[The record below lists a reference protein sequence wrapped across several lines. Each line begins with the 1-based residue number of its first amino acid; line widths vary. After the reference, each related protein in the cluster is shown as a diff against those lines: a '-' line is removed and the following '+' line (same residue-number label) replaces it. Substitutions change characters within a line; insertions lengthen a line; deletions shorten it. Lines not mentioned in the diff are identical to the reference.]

1 MPVAESYLDPQTLAS
16 VGSLQLRARMIV
28 EGIMNGQHRSPYQG
42 FSIEFAQHRQYA
54 PGDDIRHLDWKVFG
68 RTDKLYLKQYQ
79 QETNLEMVIALDR
92 SGSMNFSSDP
102 GKTKTNWRKYDYGA
116 ALAVALSYLALQQQ
130 DRAGL
135 QLFDEHVRDATR
147 QSNTHEHWRSIVEI
161 LSHQAFGNTTEPDE
175 AIGHGTDLN
184 RVFEEILARQQ
195 QRSLI
200 VLISDLF
207 DDLDMLQQALAKAAH
222 RRFDVIVLQI
232 LDPAEITF
240 PYRSM
245 ADFVGLEGQ
254 GKITVHPTAIR
265 KAYLEAF
272 NEHLT
277 QVQNITRKF
286 RFDYLKMNTAQPLG
300 PALSHFLAR
309 RNASVARQAA
319 RR

>member
-1 MPVAESYLDPQTLAS
+1 MPPHDSYLDPQTLAS
-16 VGSLQLRARMIV
+16 IGSMPLRARMIV

-79 QETNLEMVIALDR
+79 QETNLELVIALDR
-92 SGSMNFSSDP
+92 SGSMNFASDP
-102 GKTKTNWRKYDYGA
+102 KTKWRKYDYGA
-116 ALAVALSYLALQQQ
+116 SLAVALSYLALQQQ
-130 DRAGL
+130 DRVGL

-147 QSNTHEHWRSIVEI
+147 QSNTQEHWRSIVEI
-161 LSHQAFGNTTEPDE
+161 LAHQEFTDTTQPDE

-184 RVFEEILARQQ
+184 RVFEEILARQHH
-195 QRSLI
+195 RSLI

-207 DDLDMLQQALAKAAH
+207 DDLDTFQKALAKAAH
-222 RRFDVIVLQI
+222 RRFDVIVLQV

-240 PYRSM
+240 PYKSM

-254 GKITVHPTAIR
+254 GKLTVHPTAIR
-265 KAYLEAF
+265 KAYLAAF
-272 NEHLT
+272 NEHLD
-277 QVQNITRKF
+277 QIQAITRKF
-286 RFDYLKMNTAQPLG
+286 RYDYLKISTAQPLG

>member
-1 MPVAESYLDPQTLAS
+1 MAATDSYLDPQTLAS
-16 VGSLQLRARMIV
+16 VGTLPLRARMIV
-28 EGIMNGQHRSPYQG
+28 EGIINGQHRSPYQG

-92 SGSMNFSSDP
+92 SGSMNFSSNP
-102 GKTKTNWRKYDYGA
+102 KTNWRKYDYGA
-116 ALAVALSYLALQQQ
+116 SLAVALSYLALQQQ
-130 DRAGL
+130 DRVGL
-135 QLFDEHVRDATR
+135 QMFDEHVRDATR
-147 QSNTHEHWRSIVEI
+147 QSNTHEHWRSIVDI
-161 LSHQAFGNTTEPDE
+161 LSHQEFVDTTQVDQ
-175 AIGHGTDLN
+175 AAGSGTDLN
-184 RVFEEILARQQ
+184 RVFEEILARQH

-207 DDLDMLQQALAKAAH
+207 DDLNMLQKALAMAAH
-222 RRFDVIVLQI
+222 RRFDVIVLQV
-232 LDPAEITF
+232 LDPAEVTF

-254 GKITVHPTAIR
+254 GKITVQPTAIR
-265 KAYLEAF
+265 KAYLKAF
-272 NEHLT
+272 EEHLE
-277 QVQNITRKF
+277 QVQNITRQF
-286 RFDYLKMNTAQPLG
+286 RFDYLKMSTDQPLG

>member
-1 MPVAESYLDPQTLAS
+1 MPAADSYLDPQTLAS
-16 VGSLQLRARMIV
+16 IGSHPLRARMIV

-79 QETNLEMVIALDR
+79 QETNLELVIALDR
-92 SGSMNFSSDP
+92 SGSMNFASDE
-102 GKTKTNWRKYDYGA
+102 KTHWRKYDYGA
-116 ALAVALSYLALQQQ
+116 CLAVALSYLALQQQ
-130 DRAGL
+130 DRVGL

-147 QSNTHEHWRSIVEI
+147 QSNTHEHWRSIVDI
-161 LSHQAFGNTTEPDE
+161 LAHQEFGDTTQADE

-184 RVFEEILARQQ
+184 RVFDEILSRQH

-207 DDLDMLQQALAKAAH
+207 DDLDMLQKALAKAAH

-254 GKITVHPTAIR
+254 GKLTVHPNAIR
-265 KAYLEAF
+265 KAYLAAF
-272 NEHLT
+272 NDHLNQIRT
-277 QVQNITRKF
+277 ITRKF
-286 RFDYLKMNTAQPLG
+286 RFDYLKMNTSQPLG

>member
-1 MPVAESYLDPQTLAS
+1 MPLQESYLDPQTLAS
-16 VGSLQLRARMIV
+16 VGSLPLRARMIV

-79 QETNLEMVIALDR
+79 QETNLELVIALDR
-92 SGSMNFSSDP
+92 SGSMNFASDP
-102 GKTKTNWRKYDYGA
+102 KTHWRKYDYGA

-130 DRAGL
+130 DRVGL
-135 QLFDEHVRDATR
+135 QLFDEHVREATR

-161 LSHQAFGNTTEPDE
+161 LSHQQFGDTTQPDE

-184 RVFEEILARQQ
+184 RVFEEILARQH

-207 DDLDMLQQALAKAAH
+207 DDLDMLQKALAKAAH

-240 PYRSM
+240 PYKSM

-254 GKITVHPTAIR
+254 GKLTVHPAAIR
-265 KAYLEAF
+265 KAYLAAI
-272 NEHLT
+272 NEHMT